1 MIITIDGPSA
11 SGKSSTARTLAKE
24 LGFYYLNTGLMY
36 RAMAWLVENKNLD
49 LSTIKSVPFDYVFKD
64 GASRILFKGQD
75 ITDQLLD
82 SKVGQA
88 ASLLSQDKDIHDVL
102 VKYQQSFGD
111 KENIVVEGRDA
122 GSVLFPNADL
132 KIYLTASD
140 EVRAKRVLGDAARHS
155 SGKSLEQVI
164 AEIKQRDK
172 QDMEREVCPL
182 VIPEGAIILDNS
194 NLSLQETVEKLKA
207 TFKVF

>member
-49 LSTIKSVPFDYVFKD
+49 LSTIQTVPFDYIFKD
-64 GASRILFKGQD
+64 GASRILFEGQD

-88 ASLLSQDKDIHDVL
+88 ASLLSQDKDMHDVL

-132 KIYLTASD
+132 KVYLTASD

-182 VIPEGAIILDNS
+182 VIPEGAVIIDNS
-194 NLSLQETVEKLKA
+194 NLSLQETVEKIKSYI
-207 TFKVF
+207 

>member
-36 RAMAWLVENKNLD
+36 RAMAWLVENKNIN
-49 LSTIKSVPFDYVFKD
+49 LSTIKRVPFEYVFKD
-64 GASRILFKGQD
+64 DASRILFEGQD

-88 ASLLSQDKDIHDVL
+88 ASLLSKDKYIHDVL
-102 VKYQQSFGD
+102 VKYQQSFGNKKD
-111 KENIVVEGRDA
+111 IVVEGRDA

-140 EVRAKRVLGDAARHS
+140 EVRAKRVLGDSARHS

-172 QDMEREVCPL
+172 QDMERDVCPL

-194 NLSLQETVEKLKA
+194 NLSLQETVDKIKSYI
-207 TFKVF
+207 